1 MSASTPKGTGDTGDP
16 GNNPV
21 AILGAGLTGSLLA
34 VLLARR
40 GHAVDLYER
49 QPDLRAHGAQGG
61 RSINLALA
69 ARGLRGLALAGLN
82 EAVGPLLMPMSGR
95 LLHQEDGG
103 LDFQPYGQHEGEENY
118 SVSRADLNRVLL
130 DAAEAAGARLH
141 FGEACSGIDLDA
153 RRATLRHEETGAE
166 RQVAMAPLIAADGAG
181 SLVRRAL
188 AETGRITA
196 DESLLAH
203 GYKELTIPP
212 ADDGGFRIDPGA
224 LHIWPRGG
232 FMLIALPNPGGDF
245 TATLFLPNEGP
256 ESFAS
261 LDDESSVREFFE
273 RHFPDTPALIP
284 DLAEQFAANPV
295 GILGTVRC
303 EPWNLGGDLLLVG
316 DAAHAIVP
324 FHGQGMNAGFEDCA
338 EFCRLLDE
346 RGCDDREQLFGEF
359 SRLRRPDAEAI
370 ADMALENYVEM
381 RDTVRDPRFHLKK
394 ALAFELERRCP
405 DRFVPRYSMVMFHA
419 EIPYAEA
426 LARGEV
432 QARLLDELTAD
443 AETLA
448 DVDLAL
454 AERLVSERLAPLPSS
469 PA

>member
-1 MSASTPKGTGDTGDP
+1 MSDSALHGTDD
-16 GNNPV
+16 NPV

-49 QPDLRAHGAQGG
+49 QPDLRTHSAQGG

-69 ARGLRGLALAGLN
+69 ARGLRGLALAGLT
-82 EAVGPLLMPMSGR
+82 EAVEPLLMPMSGR

-153 RRATLRHEETGAE
+153 RRATLRHEQSGAE
-166 RQVAMAPLIAADGAG
+166 RQIAMAPLIAADGAG
-181 SLVRRAL
+181 SVVRRAL
-188 AETGRITA
+188 AEA
-196 DESLLAH
+196 DHISATESLLAH

-212 ADDGGFRIDPGA
+212 AEDGGFRIDPGA

-245 TATLFLPNEGP
+245 TVTLFLPNEGP

-261 LDDESSVREFFE
+261 LDDEASVQEFFE

-284 DLAEQFAANPV
+284 DLAEQFAAKPV

-303 EPWNLGGDLLLVG
+303 EPWNLGSDVLLVG

-338 EFCRLLDE
+338 EFCRLLDG
-346 RGCDDREQLFGEF
+346 GCDGRERLFGEF
-359 SRLRRPDAEAI
+359 SRLRRPNAEAI

-394 ALAFELERRCP
+394 AVAFELERRCP

-432 QARLLDELTAD
+432 QARLLEELTAEAD
-443 AETLA
+443 SLA

-454 AERLVSERLAPLPSS
+454 AERLVSERLAPLPSA

>member
-1 MSASTPKGTGDTGDP
+1 MSGLGSGR
-16 GNNPV
+16 V

-34 VLLARR
+34 ALLARR
-40 GHAVDLYER
+40 GLAVDVYER
-49 QPDLRAHGAQGG
+49 QPDLRSHTSQGG

-69 ARGLRGLALAGLN
+69 ARGLRGLALAGLT
-82 EAVGPLLMPMSGR
+82 EAVRPLLMPMSGR

-141 FGEACSGIDLDA
+141 FGEACAGVDLDA
-153 RRATLRHEETGAE
+153 RRVTLRHDDSGRE
-166 RQVAMAPLIAADGAG
+166 RQVAMTPLIAADGAG
-181 SLVRRAL
+181 SIVRREL
-188 AETGRITA
+188 AAAGHVTA

-245 TATLFLPNEGP
+245 TVTLFLPNEGR

-261 LDDESSVREFFE
+261 LTDATAVRAFFE
-273 RHFPDTPALIP
+273 RHFPDTLPLIP
-284 DLAEQFAANPV
+284 DLTEQFAANPV

-303 EPWNLGGDLLLVG
+303 EPWHLGGDVLLVG

-324 FHGQGMNAGFEDCA
+324 FHGQGMNAGLEDCA

-346 RGCDDREQLFGEF
+346 GIHDRERLFAAF
-359 SRLRRPDAEAI
+359 SRQRRPNAEAI

-405 DRFVPRYSMVMFHA
+405 GRFVPRYSMVMFHA

-432 QARLLDELTAD
+432 QARLLEELTAGAD
-443 AETLA
+443 TLA

>member
-1 MSASTPKGTGDTGDP
+1 MKDLDGHPITL
-16 GNNPV
+16 
-21 AILGAGLTGSLLA
+21 LGAGLTGSLLA
-34 VLLARR
+34 TLLARR
-40 GHAVDLYER
+40 GYTVDVYER
-49 QPDLRAHGAQGG
+49 QPDLRTHASQSG

-69 ARGLRGLALAGLN
+69 ARGLRGLALADLTR
-82 EAVGPLLMPMSGR
+82 AVEPLLTPMSGR
-95 LLHQEDGG
+95 MLHQQDGG

-130 DAAEAAGARLH
+130 DAAESAGARLH
-141 FGEACSGIDLDA
+141 FGEACAGIDLAA
-153 RRATLRHEETGAE
+153 RRITLRREDTGAE
-166 RQVAMAPLIAADGAG
+166 RELTMAPLIAADGAG
-181 SLVRRAL
+181 SVVRREL
-188 AETGRITA
+188 VTA
-196 DESLLAH
+196 GQVSASESLLAH

-212 ADDGGFRIDPGA
+212 ADDGGFRLDPGA

-232 FMLIALPNPGGDF
+232 FMLIALPNPDGDF
-245 TATLFLPNEGP
+245 TVTLFLANEGP
-256 ESFAS
+256 DSFAT
-261 LDDESSVREFFE
+261 LTDETAVRGFFE
-273 RHFPDTPALIP
+273 RHFPDTLNLIP
-284 DLAEQFAANPV
+284 DLTEQFAANPV

-303 EPWNLGGDLLLVG
+303 EPWNLAGDVLLIG

-346 RGCDDREQLFGEF
+346 GLGDRERLFSAF

-405 DRFVPRYSMVMFHA
+405 GRFVPRYSMVMFHA

-432 QARLLDELTAD
+432 QARLLEELTAD
-443 AETLA
+443 AGSLA
-448 DVDLAL
+448 DVDLGL
-454 AERLVSERLAPLPSS
+454 AERLVSERLAPLPYA

>member
-1 MSASTPKGTGDTGDP
+1 MSGLDTER
-16 GNNPV
+16 V
-21 AILGAGLTGSLLA
+21 TILGAGLTGSLLA
-34 VLLARR
+34 TLLARR
-40 GHAVDLYER
+40 GFAVDVYER
-49 QPDLRAHGAQGG
+49 QPDLRAHTNQGG

-69 ARGLRGLALAGLN
+69 ARGLRGLALAGLTG
-82 EAVGPLLMPMSGR
+82 AVEPLLMPMTGR

-130 DAAEAAGARLH
+130 DAAETAGARLH
-141 FGEACSGIDLDA
+141 FGVACSGVHVDA
-153 RRATLRHEETGAE
+153 RRITLRHDDSGRE
-166 RQVAMAPLIAADGAG
+166 REVAMDPLIAADGAG
-181 SLVRRAL
+181 SVVRREL
-188 AETGRITA
+188 AAAGHVTA

-245 TATLFLPNEGP
+245 TVTLFLPNEGR

-261 LDDESSVREFFE
+261 LTGDDAVHGFFE
-273 RHFPDTPALIP
+273 RHFPDTLALIP
-284 DLAEQFAANPV
+284 DLTEQFAANPV

-303 EPWNLGGDLLLVG
+303 EPWNLGGDVLLIG

-346 RGCDDREQLFGEF
+346 APGDRERLFTEF
-359 SRLRRPDAEAI
+359 SRRRRPNAEAI

-405 DRFVPRYSMVMFHA
+405 ERFVPRYSMVMFHA

-426 LARGEV
+426 LARGEA
-432 QARLLDELTAD
+432 QARLLEELTAGAD
-443 AETLA
+443 TLA

-454 AERLVSERLAPLPSS
+454 AERLVSERLAPLPSA

>member
-1 MSASTPKGTGDTGDP
+1 MSDPTLHGAGDTGE
-16 GNNPV
+16 NPV

-34 VLLARR
+34 ILLARR

-49 QPDLRAHGAQGG
+49 QPDLRTHRAQGG

-69 ARGLRGLALAGLN
+69 ARGLRGLALASLT
-82 EAVGPLLMPMSGR
+82 EAVEPLLMPMSGR

-141 FGEACSGIDLDA
+141 FSEACSSIDLEA

-166 RQVAMAPLIAADGAG
+166 RQIFMAPLIAADGAG
-181 SLVRRAL
+181 SVVRRAL
-188 AETGRITA
+188 ADAGHIGA
-196 DESLLAH
+196 SESLLAH

-212 ADDGGFRIDPGA
+212 GDDGGFRIDPGA

-245 TATLFLPNEGP
+245 TVTLFLPNEGP

-261 LDDESSVREFFE
+261 LDDEASVQAFFE

-303 EPWNLGGDLLLVG
+303 EPWNLGGDVLLVG

-338 EFCRLLDE
+338 EFCRLLDG
-346 RGCDDREQLFGEF
+346 GCEDRERLFGEF
-359 SRLRRPDAEAI
+359 SRLRRPNAEAI

-381 RDTVRDPRFHLKK
+381 RDTVRDPSFHLKK

-443 AETLA
+443 ADSLA

-454 AERLVSERLAPLPSS
+454 AERLVSERLAALPCA

>member
-1 MSASTPKGTGDTGDP
+1 MSSLGGDT
-16 GNNPV
+16 
-21 AILGAGLTGSLLA
+21 ITLLGAGLTGSLLA
-34 VLLARR
+34 TLLARR
-40 GHAVDLYER
+40 GYTVDVYER
-49 QPDLRAHGAQGG
+49 QPDLRTDSGQGG

-69 ARGLRGLALAGLN
+69 ARGLRGLALAGLT
-82 EAVGPLLMPMSGR
+82 EAVEPLLTPMSGR
-95 LLHQEDGG
+95 MLHQQDGG
-103 LDFQPYGQHEGEENY
+103 LEFQPYGQHAGEENY

-141 FGEACSGIDLDA
+141 FGEACAAVDLET
-153 RRATLRHEETGAE
+153 RRLSLRHQETGAE
-166 RQVAMAPLIAADGAG
+166 REIAMAPLIAADGAG
-181 SLVRRAL
+181 SVVRRAL
-188 AETGRITA
+188 TAAGHITA
-196 DESLLAH
+196 SEDLLAH

-212 ADDGGFRIDPGA
+212 ARDGGFRIDPGA

-245 TATLFLPNEGP
+245 TVTLFLPNAGG
-256 ESFAS
+256 ESFAT
-261 LDDESSVREFFE
+261 LDDEESVRAFFE
-273 RHFPDTPALIP
+273 RHFRDTPALIP

-303 EPWNLGGDLLLVG
+303 APWNLGGDLLLIG
-316 DAAHAIVP
+316 DASHAIVP

-346 RGCDDREQLFGEF
+346 GHDDRAQLFTAF
-359 SRLRRPDAEAI
+359 SRLRRPNAEAI

-432 QARLLDELTAD
+432 QARLLEELTRD
-443 AETLA
+443 AGSLA

-454 AERLVSERLAPLPSS
+454 GERLVSERLAPLPCA

>member
-1 MSASTPKGTGDTGDP
+1 MSGLDGDT
-16 GNNPV
+16 
-21 AILGAGLTGSLLA
+21 IRLLGAGLTGSLLA
-34 VLLARR
+34 TLLARR
-40 GHAVDLYER
+40 GHTVEVYER
-49 QPDLRAHGAQGG
+49 QSDLRTQSSQGG

-69 ARGLRGLALAGLN
+69 ARGLRGLALAGLTD
-82 EAVGPLLMPMSGR
+82 AVEPLLTPMSGR
-95 LLHQEDGG
+95 MLHQEDGE
-103 LDFQPYGQHEGEENY
+103 LEFQPYGQRAGEENY

-130 DAAEAAGARLH
+130 DAAESAGARLH
-141 FGEACSGIDLDA
+141 FGEGCVAVDLDA
-153 RRATLRHEETGAE
+153 RRLTLRHERTGAE
-166 RQVAMAPLIAADGAG
+166 RQIAMAPVIAADGAG
-181 SLVRRAL
+181 SVARRAL
-188 AETGRITA
+188 AAAGHITA
-196 DESLLAH
+196 SEELLAH

-212 ADDGGFRIDPGA
+212 AQDGGFRIDPGA

-245 TATLFLPNEGP
+245 TVTLFLPNEGP
-256 ESFAS
+256 ESFAT
-261 LDDESSVREFFE
+261 LGDEASVRSFFE

-284 DLAEQFAANPV
+284 DLTEQFAANPV

-316 DAAHAIVP
+316 DASHAIVP

-346 RGCDDREQLFGEF
+346 GSDDRARLFTEF
-359 SRLRRPDAEAI
+359 SRLRRPNAEAI

-405 DRFVPRYSMVMFHA
+405 QRFAPRYSMVMFHA

-432 QARLLDELTAD
+432 QARLLEELTAD
-443 AETLA
+443 ADTLA

-454 AERLVSERLAPLPSS
+454 AERLVSERLAPLPSA

>member
-1 MSASTPKGTGDTGDP
+1 MSDSVLNGTGGD
-16 GNNPV
+16 PV

-34 VLLARR
+34 ALLARR

-49 QPDLRAHGAQGG
+49 QPDLRSHSAQGG

-69 ARGLRGLALAGLN
+69 ARGLRGLALAGLA
-82 EAVGPLLMPMSGR
+82 EAVEPLLMPMSGR

-141 FGEACSGIDLDA
+141 FGEACSGIDLAA
-153 RRATLRHEETGAE
+153 RRATLRHEQTGAE

-181 SLVRRAL
+181 SAVRRAL
-188 AETGRITA
+188 AEAGHIGA
-196 DESLLAH
+196 SESLLAH

-245 TATLFLPNEGP
+245 TVTLFLPNEGP

-261 LDDESSVREFFE
+261 LDDEASVREFFE

-284 DLAEQFAANPV
+284 DLTEQFAANPV

-303 EPWNLGGDLLLVG
+303 EPWNLGGDALLVG

-346 RGCDDREQLFGEF
+346 GPGDRERLFSAF

-405 DRFVPRYSMVMFHA
+405 GRFVPRYSMVMFHA

-443 AETLA
+443 AGSLA
-448 DVDLAL
+448 DVDMAL
-454 AERLVSERLAPLPSS
+454 AERLVSERLAPLPCA